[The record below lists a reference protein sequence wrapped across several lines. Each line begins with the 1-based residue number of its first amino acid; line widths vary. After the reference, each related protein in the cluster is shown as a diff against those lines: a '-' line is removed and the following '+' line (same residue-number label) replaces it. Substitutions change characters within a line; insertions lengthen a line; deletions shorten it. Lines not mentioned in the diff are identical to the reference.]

1 MILDTCTA
9 TATTA
14 NEGQD
19 ADKLQE
25 KEDSYPICEPEG
37 HRLLGGKGPAR

>member
-1 MILDTCTA
+1 MLLDTCTA

-14 NEGQD
+14 KEGQD

-25 KEDSYPICEPEG
+25 KEVSYPIGEPERNPPSRG
-37 HRLLGGKGPAR
+37 